1 MRLNEVGLTERSS
14 GMVNYFEP
22 KVNFSLGLLRNTARL
37 LGLTY
42 VPKDKRGK
50 GEMESSSCSVD

>member
-1 MRLNEVGLTERSS
+1 MGLTESSS

-22 KVNFSLGLLRNTARL
+22 KVNFSLGHLKNTARL

-50 GEMESSSCSVD
+50 GKMKSSSCSVD